1 MTDPCVER
9 PIRVVIVD
17 DHEIVRLGIRTL
29 LSDRSDIVVIGE
41 AGNANDA
48 VQVITELLPNV
59 VLLDV
64 RLPDDNGLTVCNK
77 IQSLAPNVKV
87 LILTSYCDD
96 ETVLNAIRVGADGY
110 LLKEINADTIIN
122 AIKDVFMGKS
132 VVDPKLTG
140 KLFESLRK
148 NFNLPE
154 NKLAPLS
161 QQEQKVLAL
170 VAQGKTNKEIGM
182 VLGLSEKTVRNY
194 LSNAMEKLHVS
205 RRSQAAVFFM
215 MHYQK

>member
-48 VQVITELLPNV
+48 VQVITELLPDV

-122 AIKDVFMGKS
+122 AIRDVFMGKS

-154 NKLAPLS
+154 NKLPPLS

>member
-48 VQVITELLPNV
+48 VQVITELLPDV

-148 NFNLPE
+148 NLNLPE

>member
-48 VQVITELLPNV
+48 VQVITELLPDV

-148 NFNLPE
+148 NLNLPE
-154 NKLAPLS
+154 NKLPPLS

>member
-48 VQVITELLPNV
+48 VQVITELLPDV

-154 NKLAPLS
+154 DKLPALS

-205 RRSQAAVFFM
+205 RPSQAAVFFM

>member
-48 VQVITELLPNV
+48 VQVITELLPDV

-154 NKLAPLS
+154 NKLPPLS

>member
-48 VQVITELLPNV
+48 VQVITELLPDV

-148 NFNLPE
+148 NLNLPE
-154 NKLAPLS
+154 NKLPPLS

-215 MHYQK
+215 MHYQE

>member
-48 VQVITELLPNV
+48 VQVITELIPDV

-148 NFNLPE
+148 NLNLPE
-154 NKLAPLS
+154 NKLPPLS

-182 VLGLSEKTVRNY
+182 ELGLSEKTVRNY
-194 LSNAMEKLHVS
+194 LSNAMEKLRVS